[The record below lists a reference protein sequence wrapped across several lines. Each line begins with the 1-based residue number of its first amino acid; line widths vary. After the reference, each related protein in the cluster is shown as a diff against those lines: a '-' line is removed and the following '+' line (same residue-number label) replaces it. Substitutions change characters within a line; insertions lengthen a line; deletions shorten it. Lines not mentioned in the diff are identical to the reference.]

1 MSDGIPIT
9 WTADGSF
16 AINVGRKAVPEISA
30 WPGWRR
36 MPSGVYVGSPY
47 VTTVMFMDIRL
58 PGLNLHWTQE
68 AAEQRD
74 RMLKSAKLA
83 KHELEHDPDA
93 LQHLEHTARAPRK
106 HQAQATQAMLHHGW
120 RTLLADDMGLGKTA
134 TALWSAFDSRA
145 RRLFIVCPV
154 GVKFNWQ
161 REIHSTLGDDWVV
174 SVIAGTA
181 KQRATKLAELP
192 AMAEQNRH
200 TAVIIN
206 YDLLRYL
213 NDQQRRVLE
222 AFAAE
227 QATLCDECHY
237 LKNEKAQRS
246 KLVKELSARSR
257 AMILMSGTPIRD
269 TSDDLYAQI
278 ELLRPGT
285 WRSRT
290 DFEQRYIVKRTIEL
304 PGRAPGTVRK
314 QEIIVGT
321 KNNDQLNA
329 IVNTLQIRRLKGEVT
344 DLPPKIYTKPDL
356 DLDENTRKLYNAM
369 KDFARVEMAAI
380 IEEEGEDLSVFHPR
394 ARSSIEASMRCEQ
407 IAQGFLGGIPDFL
420 IERIGPLL
428 KHAEKIPGRPRE
440 LVFPNSSKL
449 RWLIETIES
458 LLKQK
463 SPVLVGSR
471 FNAPMFWLE
480 DHLKLKGINVRFMH
494 GGLTDKQKDEAVT
507 DFQESRID
515 VLLCQVSIAEGWNAT
530 RCQDVI
536 LYGRD
541 WSPAI
546 NAQFEDR
553 AHRMGQLGTVNV
565 QIPVVRKSVEELVD
579 RKLSAKDADAQQ
591 SLRNTSLA
599 ELMES
604 L

>member
-1 MSDGIPIT
+1 
-9 WTADGSF
+9 
-16 AINVGRKAVPEISA
+16 
-30 WPGWRR
+30 
-36 MPSGVYVGSPY
+36 MPNGVYCGTPY
-47 VTTVMFMDIRL
+47 VTSVMFMDIKV
-58 PGLNLHWTQE
+58 PGLNLFWTPN
-68 AAEQRD
+68 AAETRD
-74 RMLKSAKLA
+74 RLLQSAKLA
-83 KHELEHDPDA
+83 KQTLERDPDA
-93 LQHLEHTARAPRK
+93 LQHLEHTARAPRR
-106 HQAQATQAMLHHGW
+106 HQAQATQAMFHHGW

-154 GVKFNWQ
+154 GVKFNWS
-161 REIHSTLGDDWVV
+161 REIPMTLGDDWVV

-181 KQRATKLAELP
+181 KQRTNLLAEVP
-192 AMAEQNRH
+192 ALAKQNRH
-200 TAVIIN
+200 TAVVIN

-213 NDQQRRVLE
+213 NDKQRTILTD
-222 AFAAE
+222 FAAE

-237 LKNEKAQRS
+237 LKNEKSQRS

-257 AMILMSGTPIRD
+257 ALILMSGTPIRD
-269 TSDDLYAQI
+269 TSNDLYAQI
-278 ELLRPGT
+278 ELLKPGT

-290 DFEQRYIVKRTIEL
+290 DFENRYIVKRTIEL
-304 PGRAPGTVRK
+304 PGRHPGTKRK
-314 QEIIVGT
+314 QEIVVGT
-321 KNNDQLNA
+321 KNNDELNA
-329 IVNTLQIRRLKGEVT
+329 IVNTVQIRRLKGEVT
-344 DLPPKIYTKPDL
+344 DMPPKVYTKPDL
-356 DLDENTRKLYNAM
+356 ELDDNTRRLYQAM
-369 KDFARVEMAAI
+369 KDFATVEMRAI
-380 IEEEGEDLSVFHPR
+380 IEDGGEDLSVFHPR

-420 IERIGPLL
+420 IEKIGPLL

-440 LVFPNSSKL
+440 LVFPKSAKL
-449 RWLIETIES
+449 SWLIETIET
-458 LLKQK
+458 LLKQD

-471 FNAPMFWLE
+471 FNAPMFWLMP
-480 DHLKLKGINVRFMH
+480 HLQAKGINVDFMH
-494 GGLTDKQKDEAVT
+494 GGLTDKQKDQAVT
-507 DFQESRID
+507 NFQEKRID

-536 LYGRD
+536 HYGRD

-565 QIPVVRKSVEELVD
+565 QIPVIRKSVEVLVD
-579 RKLSAKDADAQQ
+579 RKLSAKNADAQQ
-591 SLRNTSLA
+591 SLRNTTLA